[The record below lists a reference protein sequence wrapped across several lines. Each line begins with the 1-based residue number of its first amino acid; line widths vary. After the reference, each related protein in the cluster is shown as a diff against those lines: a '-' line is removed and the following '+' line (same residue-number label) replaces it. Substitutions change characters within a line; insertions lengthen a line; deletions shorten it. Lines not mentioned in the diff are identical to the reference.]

1 MGWNYE
7 EERNRGG
14 REEERESGED
24 WLDSG
29 REWEG
34 KEREDQQGR
43 IGYGKVGANR
53 EERRKRE

>member
-14 REEERESGED
+14 REGERESGED

-34 KEREDQQGR
+34 KERER
-43 IGYGKVGANR
+43 ISR
-53 EERRKRE
+53 EG